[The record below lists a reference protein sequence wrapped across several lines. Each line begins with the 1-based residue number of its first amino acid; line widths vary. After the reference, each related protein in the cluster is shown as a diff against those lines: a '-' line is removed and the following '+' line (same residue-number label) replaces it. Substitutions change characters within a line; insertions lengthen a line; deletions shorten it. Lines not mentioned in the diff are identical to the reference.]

1 MEFTSVSGA
10 FETIIASDTFA
21 CLDKE
26 AWSVELMDLVK
37 NVSSIGITTG
47 VGSGSAARSTVR
59 CCCSDGDCFVASVVE
74 KKTSRIMI

>member
-1 MEFTSVSGA
+1 MEFASVTGA
-10 FETIIASDTFA
+10 FETIASDTFA

-37 NVSSIGITTG
+37 NVSSAAIATG
-47 VGSGSAARSTVR
+47 VDFESAARSPVR

-74 KKTSRIMI
+74 KTSRIMI